1 MPGAYV
7 TGYYGKLPFSREF
20 LRWNG
25 AGVEM
30 RELDPWLQEGMV
42 SAKSRLGH
50 ELKKAVEKAEPWNF
64 LFAPVRS
71 SRLTLG
77 VILPSLDQVG
87 REYPFLAFLLIDQET
102 MRLRRALLPLA
113 FKGFLGRTRDLVRRL
128 QLTQDW
134 NAFKQAFE
142 SSNWTAPMEASQVQA
157 CYDAAL
163 NSVTVA
169 EWCTE
174 IWGDTTSRPMVEVL
188 CSALVKKVAP
198 HAGAHTPRSPVLRFP
213 LVKGEKDETNDMPF
227 WMDLTASV
235 RTEWGDPRVMFWT
248 RGSAAVDP
256 CMVAGYGT
264 PSPKMVQF
272 ILTPQSACPD
282 WVDPFSSA
290 DTDRQAGSQDLQEI
304 ACDPRASLKRTLDVI
319 RNISLVGHSSS
330 PSSE

>member
-1 MPGAYV
+1 MSGAYV

-42 SAKSRLGH
+42 FAKSRLGH

-77 VILPSLDQVG
+77 IILPSLDQVG
-87 REYPFLAFLLIDQET
+87 REYPFLAFMLIDQQT
-102 MRLRRALLPLA
+102 MPFRLALLPLA
-113 FKGFLGRTRDLVRRL
+113 FKGFLCRTRDLVRRL

-169 EWCTE
+169 EWCTG
-174 IWGDTTSRPMVEVL
+174 IWGDATIWSAVESM
-188 CSALVKKVAP
+188 CSSLVKKVGLR
-198 HAGAHTPRSPVLRFP
+198 AGEQSPQSPVVRFP
-213 LVKGEKDETNDMPF
+213 LVKGEKDETYDVPF
-227 WMDLTASV
+227 WMDLAAGV
-235 RTEWGDPRVMFWT
+235 RTDLGDPRVMFWT

-256 CMVAGYGT
+256 CMLAGYGT

-272 ILTPQSACPD
+272 ILTPRSDRPD

-290 DTDRQAGSQDLQEI
+290 DTDRRAGSQDLQEI
-304 ACDPRASLKRTLDVI
+304 ACDPRTSLKIALERIRSSTLV
-319 RNISLVGHSSS
+319 SQSGKGV
-330 PSSE
+330 